1 MNSGPIAYRYA
12 KALLKF
18 VQETGTGE
26 AVYSQACV
34 LVLRM
39 QEIPALAEAVQK
51 NFELALDR
59 KVQLLNSALGEPMQ
73 EELCK
78 FVTLVHD
85 QKRIGFFLRMLH
97 SFIEQYRQA
106 NSIKVGRLVTASE
119 VSGLK
124 ERLQSILSESS
135 GATVILEEEH
145 NPDILGGF
153 VFELDGSRL
162 DASVEG
168 QLAKIRRQLVQ
179 NNNRIV

>member
-1 MNSGPIAYRYA
+1 MNSGPIAHRYA

-18 VQETGTGE
+18 IQETGAGE

-51 NFELALDR
+51 NSELALDR

-73 EELCK
+73 EELRK
-78 FVTLVHD
+78 FVGLVHD
-85 QKRIGFFLRMLH
+85 QKRMGFFERMLL

>member
-1 MNSGPIAYRYA
+1 MNSGPIAHRYA

-18 VQETGTGE
+18 VQETDAGE

-51 NFELALDR
+51 NSELALDR

-78 FVTLVHD
+78 FVILVHD

-97 SFIEQYRQA
+97 SFIEQYRQV

-124 ERLQSILSESS
+124 EHLQTILSESS
-135 GATVILEEEH
+135 GATVILEEEL